1 MIVPSLVA
9 AQGVGGVTGTITNG
23 ETGERLDY
31 ANVVLTR
38 TSDGAIWGAMS
49 LGGGQFFLNGI
60 PAGSYTLKVLYLG
73 FKPVEQAVTVSAGQ
87 TARFTFDLEVTVVK
101 EFDVIAVEGAAIMV
115 NTKETK
121 TTQRIGSED
130 LTDFAVDSV
139 EEAVGRQAGVVSRGG
154 ELFIRGGRSSEVSFR
169 VGGVAVDNPTG
180 TGNVSVSTFSVQ
192 SVETVTGGQDAEYG
206 NALSGVVDITTRE
219 GRRDKFEFNARY
231 FTDDFGRQDRTYT
244 NYDRFEFGLGGPTGL
259 PRLTWW
265 FAGNVLFT
273 DNENTNHAYRPET
286 KVELF
291 GLELFKYRRRQQNDL
306 QGSLKMAYAFDEQ
319 SNMKLTAE
327 FIGNYSRRELFAPNW
342 DVQGFTRQLVR
353 LPVVEQNSNGG
364 FDFSGVYRTFFY
376 GPWVDQISDI
386 STTAPITIES
396 NNGISVEPMPVLR
409 LRDIRGTEHT
419 AIAKPAFVG
428 ARNPDGLFSTVQE
441 DSSYVELNQAN
452 FGPQFESTSGQFQVG
467 WTHTLSETTFYTI
480 KLARVQFQNLAST
493 GDFKVPQAFLSGG
506 LDGPGVFGGQT
517 RQYSGASDYYTDE
530 ANPVF
535 ITDGSDWIRYRD
547 SRNDV
552 YSFNFDLTSQRYEGH
567 WMKTGVR
574 VVYNDLQ
581 NETLVF
587 PGLTQQDRF
596 TGEYQLGAA
605 RNLYHTYNPEAS
617 FYLQDRWEY
626 EGMVLNGGFRWDM
639 FSPGSAASVDVENEE
654 LDRSVFKY
662 KHALSPRL
670 GFAFPI
676 TDRDGFHFHYG
687 RFVQFPSREFL
698 FASQSTVGNSG
709 ILGNPN
715 LDAELTVQYQAG
727 INHQFN
733 DFLAATFAVY
743 NRDIYG
749 LIASTQVTDEAT
761 GNVLSRYINKAYG
774 NARGV
779 ELTLDRRMHNRW
791 SFAVNYTYAFADG
804 VASDQAFGSNPN
816 GLEFLPNQ
824 ELPLDWD
831 QRHAVAMSLRVAEPN
846 VWATSVTFDYGSG
859 FPWTPFFRF
868 ERRQDPLLVNSERFP
883 ATYSL
888 NLQAERNVNFYGQ
901 RLVLYLQGRNLLN
914 EDVVQGAQANLIP
927 APILAGVAGN
937 SYLTETGKYGN
948 AYLIDVDGDNINDFV
963 PMNDPR
969 VFGQHRLFRVGL
981 GWFF

>member
-1 MIVPSLVA
+1 LA
-9 AQGVGGVTGTITNG
+9 TAQGVGAVNGTIRNG

-38 TSDGAIWGAMS
+38 NSDGAVWGAMS

-73 FKPVEQAVTVSAGQ
+73 FKPIEQAVTVSAGSSQ
-87 TARFTFDLEVTVVK
+87 SFTFDLEVTVVK
-101 EFDVIAVEGAAIMV
+101 EFDVIAVEGASIMV
-115 NTKETK
+115 NTRETETIQK
-121 TTQRIGSED
+121 IGSED

-154 ELFIRGGRSSEVSFR
+154 ELYVRGGRSGEVSFR
-169 VGGVAVDNPTG
+169 IGGVAVDNPTG
-180 TGNVSVSTFSVQ
+180 GGNVSVSTFSVQ
-192 SVETVTGGQDAEYG
+192 TVETVTGGQDPEYG
-206 NALSGVVDITTRE
+206 NALSGVINIETRE
-219 GRRDKFEFNARY
+219 GREDDFEINARY

-244 NYDRFEFGLGGPTGL
+244 NSDRLEFGLGGPTGV

-265 FAGNVLFT
+265 LGGDLRFT
-273 DNENTNHAYRPET
+273 DNENFNHAYRPET
-286 KVELF
+286 KVDVF
-291 GLELFKYRRRQQNDL
+291 GVELFKYRRRQNNSVSGQ
-306 QGSLKMAYAFDEQ
+306 LKLAYRLDEPG
-319 SNMKLTAE
+319 NMKLTVE
-327 FIGNYSRRELFAPNW
+327 YSGNYTRSEQFAPNW
-342 DVQGFTRQLVR
+342 DVQGYTRQLVR
-353 LPVVEQNSNGG
+353 MPVVTQNSQGG
-364 FDFSGVYRTFFY
+364 YSFEGIYRTFFY
-376 GPWVDQISDI
+376 GPWVENISRI
-386 STTAPITIES
+386 STTAPISIES
-396 NNGISVEPMPVLR
+396 NNGISVEPMPILR
-409 LRDIRGTEHT
+409 MRDIRGTEYT
-419 AIAKPAFVG
+419 ALAKPAFVG

-441 DSSYVELNQAN
+441 DSSYVALNQAN
-452 FGPQFESTSGQFQVG
+452 YGPQFENTNGQFQVG
-467 WTHTLSETTFYTI
+467 WRHAISEKSFYTI

-493 GDFKVPQAFLSGG
+493 GDFKVPQQFLGG
-506 LDGPGVFGGQT
+506 GINSPGPFGGQT

-530 ANPVF
+530 ANPIF
-535 ITDGSDWIRYRD
+535 ITDGSDWNGFTD
-547 SRNDV
+547 SRNDT
-552 YSFNFDLTSQRYEGH
+552 YSLNFDITSQRYEGH
-567 WMKTGVR
+567 WMKSGVR

-581 NETLVF
+581 NQTLVN
-587 PGLTQQDRF
+587 PGRTSIDRF
-596 TGEYQLGAA
+596 TGEYLQGQA
-605 RNLYHTYNPEAS
+605 RNIYHTYNPEAS
-617 FYLQDRWEY
+617 FYIQDRWEY

-639 FSPGSAASVDVENEE
+639 FSPGSAASIEVENEE
-654 LDRSVFKY
+654 LSRNVTKY
-662 KHALSPRL
+662 KHAVSPRL

-687 RFVQFPSREFL
+687 RFVQFPNRQFL
-698 FASQSTVGNSG
+698 FASQATAGNNG

-715 LDAELTVQYQAG
+715 LESELTVQYQAG

-749 LIASTQVTDEAT
+749 LISATQVTDEAT
-761 GNVLSRYINKAYG
+761 GNVLARYINKAYG
-774 NARGV
+774 NARGLEV
-779 ELTLDRRMHNRW
+779 TLDRRMHNRW
-791 SFAVNYTYAFADG
+791 SFALNYTYAFADG
-804 VASDQAFGSNPN
+804 VASSPAFGANPN

-824 ELPLDWD
+824 ELPLSWD
-831 QRHAVAMSLRVAEPN
+831 QRHAVAMSLRVSEPN

-868 ERRQDPLLVNSERFP
+868 ERRQDPLLENSERFP

-914 EDVVQGAQANLIP
+914 EDVVQGTQAGLNPGPNLAQ
-927 APILAGVAGN
+927 VAGGP
-937 SYLTETGKYGN
+937 YLTETGKYGN

-969 VFGQHRLFRVGL
+969 VFGPHRLFRVGV